1 MTHRRVL
8 WPYFSSP
15 SLPGCSRLLRH
26 LQQATL
32 AICCFFPVSWTS
44 WSLCPPSTTSL
55 RSSLLRG
62 LQSCRN
68 WKQESVCSCSSSAL
82 LLGEIALCH
91 STLLPELQW
100 SGCRGV
106 LRVRGARPEKC
117 FIVQTQGQAMGN
129 RLPDRHHG
137 LHKCYF
143 HLTWPFIV
151 LWNDW
156 KYLNGIQ

>member
-1 MTHRRVL
+1 MLSAALASSAGYSSHMLFFPRVL
-8 WPYFSSP
+8 DFLVPLSSQH
-15 SLPGCSRLLRH
+15 H
-26 LQQATL
+26 LSALQA
-32 AICCFFPVSWTS
+32 P
-44 WSLCPPSTTSL
+44 
-55 RSSLLRG
+55 RG

-106 LRVRGARPEKC
+106 LGVRGARPEKC

-129 RLPDRHHG
+129 RLLDRHHG
-137 LHKCYF
+137 LYKCYF
-143 HLTWPFIV
+143 HLT
-151 LWNDW
+151 
-156 KYLNGIQ
+156 